1 MDGFTNSNTE
11 ILERIAV
18 ALEEQ
23 NKIKEKQLYVLINIH
38 EALKY
43 LR

>member
-1 MDGFTNSNTE
+1 MSFTNSDTE

-23 NKIKEKQLYVLINIH
+23 NKIKEKQLEILINIH